1 MCSGKVGMAANI
13 LGPSLL
19 IYRTSGIQI
28 APNEL
33 IGLKS
38 PVDWKSSGLQP
49 WITFGRASRSTLASL

>member
-13 LGPSLL
+13 LSPSLL

-33 IGLKS
+33 IGLFAII
-38 PVDWKSSGLQP
+38 DFQAWIAEHSSRFRYL
-49 WITFGRASRSTLASL
+49 